1 MDQLASARDRS
12 SYVVKVDFT
21 DENGD
26 TVVPTAATWT
36 LTDGNGEVVNERSQ
50 TTIGSLAA
58 TVYLALSG
66 DDLEYQTDDDDDT
79 QRLLNLRVVVVE
91 ATYTSSLTGGPL
103 PVKKAIK
110 FKIEDLPQVPVPV

>member
-110 FKIEDLPQVPVPV
+110 FKIEDLPQVPLPA